1 MAFDQLIVFDL
12 LKIILKNKS
21 YLLYF
26 FNIFEFYSFKN

>member
-12 LKIILKNKS
+12 LKIIFKNKS

-26 FNIFEFYSFKN
+26 FNIFEFYNFNN